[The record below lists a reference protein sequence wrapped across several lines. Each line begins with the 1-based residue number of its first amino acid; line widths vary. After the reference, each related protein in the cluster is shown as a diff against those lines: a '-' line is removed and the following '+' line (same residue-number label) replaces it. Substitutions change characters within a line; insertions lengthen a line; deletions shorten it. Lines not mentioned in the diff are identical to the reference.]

1 MLSLIETWI
10 KIISDIVVAI
20 LLLSGTFFILSSAIG
35 IVRFP
40 DVYTRLHASTKAS
53 TLGIAGILIG
63 AFIFLYIAHSIVS
76 GKLLLAIVFTLL
88 TAPVSGHMI
97 SRAAHRN
104 GVKPVTKNR
113 TDAYE
118 EAIQKQRQTVKSDH

>member
-1 MLSLIETWI
+1 MIEIWI
-10 KIISDIVVAI
+10 DIILDLVIAFF
-20 LLLSGTFFILSSAIG
+20 LLSGTFFILSSSIG

-40 DVYTRLHASTKAS
+40 DVYTRLHAATKAS

-63 AFIFLYIAHSIVS
+63 AFLFLYVSDGIVS

-113 TDAYE
+113 TDEYE
-118 EAIQKQRQTVKSDH
+118 EAIQKHTQH